1 MEKIKIN
8 WNKDILSS
16 LKRVNKEV
24 NDEKFIKFRGK
35 YNPKLWV
42 VEYKPRYDNETW
54 FRVPNSIVWNSVNSE
69 CDDSTL
75 EFIKNE
81 IIKVVPN
88 MCNDV
93 YFTQDINAFSKLVFD
108 NRNAIEYNYNYAFPV
123 LGC

>member
-1 MEKIKIN
+1 MENLKIN
-8 WNKDILSS
+8 WDKDILNS
-16 LKRVNKEV
+16 LKRRNKEV
-24 NDEKFIKFRGK
+24 NNKKFIKFRGK
-35 YNPKLWV
+35 YKPKLWI
-42 VEYKPRYDNETW
+42 VEYDFRYGDETW
-54 FRVPNSIVWNSVNSE
+54 FRVPNSLVWNSVNRK

-108 NRNAIEYNYNYAFPV
+108 NRNAIEYNDSYIFQI
-123 LGC
+123 L